1 MNNNR
6 KFFGIMY
13 TVCVLPAF
21 LSGIIIVFSS
31 EKMDSLVTIL
41 AMVIGGMCLA
51 FYAVAGAMLWSTYK
65 FWNNQDEYEDAITK
79 LHEQKEKFSRAES
92 KLIIHLVREK
102 AKDYGTAD

>member
-1 MNNNR
+1 MKNR
-6 KFFGIMY
+6 RFFGIMY
-13 TVCVLPAF
+13 IVCILPAF

-65 FWNNQDEYEDAITK
+65 FWENQDEHEEAIAK
-79 LHEQKEKFSRAES
+79 LHEQKNKFSKAEN
-92 KLIIHLVREK
+92 KLIIHLVNEESK
-102 AKDYGTAD
+102 QALK